1 MIFVPH
7 LPEKPYSPYIES
19 IFHFKHFMP
28 DHSIERVVPTGH
40 LFILFELDGFER
52 STFDNETLEPNST
65 YQKVWISG
73 VHRNYISI
81 SAHENS
87 EMFVIQF
94 KPYGAYP
101 FFHFPIEQLN
111 DRVVHT
117 EEFFGAELITLR
129 ESLCKAESSQDKFQL
144 AEAWLDARFDPKAA
158 PPEELV
164 NHHQELQEQ
173 PTLNGQA
180 ITHYPHSQKHLID
193 QFKKYIG
200 LTPKYA
206 HRMMR
211 FNEILK
217 RMQQKE
223 KIAWAQIAYECG
235 FTDQSYFIK
244 EFRHFSG
251 FNPQEF
257 IVEELNKDHPENF
270 FPLDRNQ

>member
-1 MIFVPH
+1 
-7 LPEKPYSPYIES
+7 
-19 IFHFKHFMP
+19 MP

-40 LFILFELDGFER
+40 VFIIFELDGFER
-52 STFDNETLEPNST
+52 NTFDNESLKPNNS
-65 YQKVWISG
+65 YRKVWISG
-73 VHRNYISI
+73 AHRNYISI
-81 SAHENS
+81 SAHEHS

-94 KPYGAYP
+94 KPYGTHP

-111 DRVVHT
+111 DQVVNT
-117 EEFFGAELITLR
+117 ESLFNDELIELR
-129 ESLCKAESSQDKFQL
+129 GALQRGENAQEKFLAAES
-144 AEAWLDARFDPKAA
+144 WLDSRFDARLV
-158 PPEELV
+158 PPVELV
-164 NHHQELQEQ
+164 EYYKALQEQ

-193 QFKKYIG
+193 QFKKYVG

-257 IVEELNKDHPENF
+257 IGQELNKDDPGNF
-270 FPLDRNQ
+270 FPLDRN